1 MDSAASARTGQ
12 QSAADYAAAP
22 RLAIVLG
29 RRDGSRCADRVE
41 APDRVLRMWSLL
53 NNAEEELHQVRLP
66 TGAQVRLGR
75 QLETVTAELERSV
88 SPMLAGELR
97 RLVGHG
103 ETVPLTLSEL
113 RVDYA
118 GVLGWTGGLVIAML
132 DQLATTAARLVVAG
146 DERSATAETLKPPPG

>member
-1 MDSAASARTGQ
+1 MDGTAPPRTGQ
-12 QSAADYAAAP
+12 QPGDDHVAP
-22 RLAIVLG
+22 RMAIVLG
-29 RRDGSRCADRVE
+29 SRVGSGRVDRVE

-53 NNAEEELHQVRLP
+53 NMADEELHQVTLP
-66 TGAQVRLGR
+66 TGAEARLGR

-103 ETVPLTLSEL
+103 GTVPLTLAQL

-118 GVLGWTGGLVIAML
+118 GLLGWTGGLVITML
-132 DQLATTAARLVVAG
+132 DQLASAPERLADQSTA
-146 DERSATAETLKPPPG
+146 PGSSPA